1 MILAEKIMKLRKQ
14 QGWSQEDLAIRLD
27 ISRQSVSK
35 WESGASIPDLN
46 KILQLSELFSVSTDF
61 LLKEDQEDFSQFQKN
76 PEYEYEEE
84 NELPFM
90 ESEVS
95 QNSPSRQVTMEEANE
110 FMKLSQENAI
120 KMAAA
125 VSVCILS
132 PVAMIILAGMAEYGK
147 ISITEDVAGSIGVIV
162 LLSMIAGA
170 TAVFINIGMRLDKYS
185 YLEKESIITEYG
197 IAGIVEQRREQFE
210 PVKRNCTIWGVV
222 LCILSVVPMFCVEVM
237 NGSEF
242 GMVLSVAGLLGLVS
256 AGAFLF
262 VYMGMIGG
270 SYDKLLEEGDY
281 SRQKKDEKRKSEP
294 LAGPYWL
301 LVTAIYL
308 VVSFLTKRW
317 NLTWL
322 IFVAAGGVYAV
333 WCGVLAMAQG
343 EKK

>member
-14 QGWSQEDLAIRLD
+14 QGWSQEDLAIRLNV
-27 ISRQSVSK
+27 SRQSVSK

-76 PEYEYEEE
+76 PGYEYGEE
-84 NELPFM
+84 NELPFR
-90 ESEVS
+90 EGEVS
-95 QNSPSRQVTMEEANE
+95 QNSSSRQVTMEEANE
-110 FMKLSQENAI
+110 FMKLSKESAI

-125 VSVCILS
+125 VSICILS

-147 ISITEDVAGSIGVIV
+147 LSITEDVAGSIGVIV
-162 LLSMIAGA
+162 LLSMIACA
-170 TAVFINIGMRLDKYS
+170 TAVFINIGMKLDKYS
-185 YLEKESIITEYG
+185 YLEKEAITTEYG

-222 LCILSVVPMFCVEVM
+222 LCIFSIIPMFCVEVI

-242 GMVLSVAGLLGLVS
+242 LLVLSVAGLLGLVS
-256 AGAFLF
+256 AGVFLF
-262 VYMGMIGG
+262 TYIGMIDEC
-270 SYDKLLEEGDY
+270 YDKLLEEGDY
-281 SRQKKDEKRKSEP
+281 SRQKKNEKQKREP

-301 LVTAIYL
+301 LITAVYL

-317 NLTWL
+317 DLTWL

-333 WCGVLAMAQG
+333 WRGVLAMTG
-343 EKK
+343 KGK

>member
-1 MILAEKIMKLRKQ
+1 M
-14 QGWSQEDLAIRLD
+14 
-27 ISRQSVSK
+27 
-35 WESGASIPDLN
+35 
-46 KILQLSELFSVSTDF
+46 STDF
-61 LLKEDQEDFSQFQKN
+61 LLKEEQEDFSQFQKN
-76 PEYEYEEE
+76 PEYEYGEESE
-84 NELPFM
+84 PPFM
-90 ESEVS
+90 KGGVS

-110 FMKLSQENAI
+110 FMKLSKESAI
-120 KMAAA
+120 KMAVA

-147 ISITEDVAGSIGVIV
+147 ISVTENVAGSIGVIV
-162 LLSMIAGA
+162 LLSMIACA
-170 TAVFINIGMRLDKYS
+170 TAVFINIGMKLDKYS
-185 YLEKESIITEYG
+185 YLEKESITTEYG
-197 IAGIVEQRREQFE
+197 IAGIVEQRRKQFE

-237 NGSEF
+237 NGSDF

-256 AGAFLF
+256 VGVFLF
-262 VYMGMIGG
+262 VYIGMIDG

-281 SRQKKDEKRKSEP
+281 SRQKKNEKRKSEP